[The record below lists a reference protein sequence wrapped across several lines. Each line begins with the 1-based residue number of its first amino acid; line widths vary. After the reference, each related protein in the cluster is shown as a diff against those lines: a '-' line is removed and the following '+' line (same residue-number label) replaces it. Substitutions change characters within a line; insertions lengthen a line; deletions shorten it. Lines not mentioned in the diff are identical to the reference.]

1 MVRRVCTNTT
11 IRNISGSLEEKRLKA
26 ALYAKSKWREV
37 ANRYSVNHG
46 KTEWHIVC
54 FKCNR
59 PDHMSEMHNYE

>member
-54 FKCNR
+54 FK
-59 PDHMSEMHNYE
+59 